1 MSEETPKE
9 NGEKS
14 ALTDFKDP
22 KTGQFLPGNPGGPG
36 RPQGSVSIITKIKQ
50 IFEEQPE
57 FFDSYVAEV
66 LADPKLR
73 AEIIR
78 QIDGSPKQN
87 VDVTSDGKALTV
99 NVVSYTPDGGND
111 PA

>member
-1 MSEETPKE
+1 MTDKPALLRD
-9 NGEKS
+9 EKGR
-14 ALTDFKDP
+14 L
-22 KTGQFLPGNPGGPG
+22 LPGTPPGPG
-36 RPQGSVSIITKIKQ
+36 RPKGSISIMARIKQ
-50 IFEEQPE
+50 KFEEDPE
-57 FFDSYVAEV
+57 LFEAYISEV

-99 NVVSYTPDGGND
+99 NVISYSPDEPD
-111 PA
+111 HST